1 MLNDLNPIGPPFT
14 VDTDYPRPELSAR
27 LVVLGW
33 MTVALYIFVK
43 ATNELQKVYL
53 LFGTL
58 RSPFYSDKADG
69 SLAHRDE

>member
-1 MLNDLNPIGPPFT
+1 MNIPFT
-14 VDTDYPRPELSAR
+14 ADTIKEYPRPELSTR

-58 RSPFYSDKADG
+58 RSPLYRGKPDG
-69 SLAHRDE
+69 SLVRRYVN